1 MAHPADTRP
10 PPSDTSPRHEAD
22 DIRVGPVIWFG
33 VGLFVLAMVTHLAI
47 AGAQSWLREQ
57 TADQSMVPEFV
68 RDRST
73 LRDSLKK
80 GLIRPPVLQERDR
93 AELLAL
99 RAEEERLLTTY
110 GWINREKGTVR
121 IPVAQAMELMT
132 REVLE
137 PDANR
142 EKR

>member
-1 MAHPADTRP
+1 M
-10 PPSDTSPRHEAD
+10 
-22 DIRVGPVIWFG
+22 IWFG